1 MKSAKEFITAR
12 IDDLALQYHNK
23 FYCDL
28 PRELQE
34 VIWIMANRDWVD
46 YYSGVIDST
55 YDRIKEELPSREQ
68 MPQMYWGTD
77 VQGI

>member
-1 MKSAKEFITAR
+1 MKSTKEFITAR

-28 PRELQE
+28 PKDLQE
-34 VIWIMANRDWVD
+34 VIWMMANRDWVD

-55 YDRIKEELPSREQ
+55 YDRIKEELSGRE
-68 MPQMYWGTD
+68 
-77 VQGI
+77 